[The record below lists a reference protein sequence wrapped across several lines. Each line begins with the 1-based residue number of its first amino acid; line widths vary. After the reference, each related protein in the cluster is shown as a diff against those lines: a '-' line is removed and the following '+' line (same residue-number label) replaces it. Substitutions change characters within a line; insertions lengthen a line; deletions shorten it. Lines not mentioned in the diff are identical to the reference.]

1 MIRSTRWAVAVS
13 AIVVAAGTLLLP
25 VPLAHADG
33 MILAPSN
40 ILRYFAEQSQVGVVE
55 VKADRTV
62 AVDLYIS
69 LLDTSGQSH
78 EVSFLLP
85 LQAMPKGFRAQETTL
100 ARFTEA
106 RLQPLGGVLR
116 AAEHDRRQQQEAIAR
131 AYAASSLV
139 AGPLAFAARNAALP
153 EPLQWATKG
162 MSAGAAEK
170 GPVPTISVRT
180 EHSRLEVYA
189 SLQPDQ
195 LAALAQL
202 SALPPKTRQAL
213 TSYVG
218 RPFALVCLRTVPRAE
233 SAVEVDAGGHPR
245 PSYVPPEQQPGVVF
259 SFDQAMI
266 KDADGS
272 AHRYDFP
279 LGTGQAWEHP
289 IPTTQV
295 YITGDEALN
304 FTVDFPGRP
313 RAQGSLLSKGDHEF
327 SSSQAGAADGRQV
340 HVATYLESNPKQ
352 DIGIVLNSGGRS
364 ELVLEMQEMR
374 GRALLSRVAF
384 PALALAAWALAFWLV
399 VWRGSARQL
408 GFWAALGGS
417 WAIAQGLLLMPLLLL
432 TAAWDSFPF
441 WRYWRYRIDDLWIW
455 ALTSNPE
462 RATTIFLTVA
472 WMIFAI
478 IWLLIIRGMLKY
490 VPERARPLFWRA
502 PLAAVIAAAIYLSAA
517 AALLSWLAPGAQG
530 RLPSG

>member
-13 AIVVAAGTLLLP
+13 AIVVAAGTLLLL

-40 ILRYFAEQSQVGVVE
+40 VLRYFAERSQVGVVE
-55 VKADRTV
+55 VKADHTV

-85 LQAMPKGFRAQETTL
+85 LQAMPKDFRAQETAL
-100 ARFTEA
+100 VRFSEA
-106 RLQPLGGVLR
+106 RLQPLDGVLR
-116 AAEHDRRQQQEAIAR
+116 AADHERRQQQGAIVR
-131 AYAASSLV
+131 AHTVTSLV
-139 AGPLAFAARNAALP
+139 AGPLAFTARNAALL
-153 EPLQWATKG
+153 EPLQWGTRG
-162 MSAGAAEK
+162 MPAGGAQS

-218 RPFALVCLRTVPRAE
+218 RPFALVRLRTVPRAE
-233 SAVEVDAGGHPR
+233 SAVEVDAGAHPR

-266 KDADGS
+266 KDANGS

-295 YITGDEALN
+295 YVTGDEALN
-304 FTVDFPGRP
+304 LTVDFPGRP
-313 RAQGSLLSKGDHEF
+313 RGQGSLLSKGESGLHF
-327 SSSQAGAADGRQV
+327 SQAGAADGRQV
-340 HVATYLESNPKQ
+340 HVATYLDSNPKQ

-364 ELVLEMQEMR
+364 ELALEMREMR

-399 VWRGSARQL
+399 VWKGSARQL

-417 WAIAQGLLLMPLLLL
+417 WVIAQGLLLMPLLLL
-432 TAAWDSFPF
+432 AVAWGSFPF
-441 WRYWRYRIDDLWIW
+441 SYIWRHRLDDLWIW
-455 ALTSNPE
+455 ALTSNRE
-462 RATTIFLTVA
+462 RATTFFLTVA
-472 WMIFAI
+472 WMVFALV
-478 IWLLIIRGMLKY
+478 WLLIIRGMLKY

-502 PLAAVIAAAIYLSAA
+502 PLAAVIAAVIYLSAA
-517 AALLSWLAPGAQG
+517 AALLSWLLPGT
-530 RLPSG
+530 